1 MAFWRRKA
9 APEVRG
15 AARATVVEV
24 GASVVQSQQSATSLR
39 LRLRVEP
46 TDEGAGGAGGAYEVT
61 TAWTVD
67 AGLVPTV
74 VEGAAFKVDVVEGHP
89 EQIHPRDGR
98 MHWDRTRTPD
108 DPKIKAVDEGG
119 AAG

>member
-9 APEVRG
+9 APEVRL

-39 LRLRVEP
+39 LRLRVSP
-46 TDEGAGGAGGAYEVT
+46 EGAGPYEVT

-67 AGLVPTV
+67 AGLVPKM
-74 VEGAAFKVDVVEGHP
+74 AAGGTFKLDVVEGHP
-89 EQIHPRDGR
+89 EQVHPRDGR
-98 MHWDRTRTPD
+98 MHWDGIRTPV
-108 DPKIKAVDEGG
+108 DPKVRAVDDDG
-119 AAG
+119 AAGG

>member
-9 APEVRG
+9 TAPEVRVP
-15 AARATVVEV
+15 ARGTVVEV
-24 GASVVQSQQSATSLR
+24 GASVLQSQQSATSLR
-39 LRLRVEP
+39 LRLRVAP
-46 TDEGAGGAGGAYEVT
+46 EGAGAYEVT

-67 AGLVPTV
+67 AGLVPKV
-74 VEGAAFKVDVVEGHP
+74 VEGASFQVDVVEAHP
-89 EQIHPRDGR
+89 EQVHPRDGR

-108 DPKIKAVDEGG
+108 DPKVRAVDDGG

>member
-9 APEVRG
+9 AAPELRH

-24 GASVVQSQQSATSLR
+24 GSSVVQSQQSSTSLR

-46 TDEGAGGAGGAYEVT
+46 TGEGAAGDAYEVT

-67 AGLVPTV
+67 AGLVPKV
-74 VEGAAFKVDVVEGHP
+74 VAGAGFKVDVLEGHP
-89 EQIHPRDGR
+89 EQVHPRDGR
-98 MHWDRTRTPD
+98 MRWDPTRTPE
-108 DPKIKAVDEGG
+108 DPKVRAVDEGG
-119 AAG
+119 APG

>member
-9 APEVRG
+9 AAPEVRH

-24 GASVVQSQQSATSLR
+24 GSSVVQSHQSATSLR

-46 TDEGAGGAGGAYEVT
+46 TGEGAVAGGAYEVT

-67 AGLVPTV
+67 AGLVPKV
-74 VEGAAFKVDVVEGHP
+74 VTGAGFKVDVVEGHP
-89 EQIHPRDGR
+89 EQVHPRDGR
-98 MHWDRTRTPD
+98 MRWDGTRTPE
-108 DPKIKAVDEGG
+108 DPKVRAVDEGG
-119 AAG
+119 APG

>member
-9 APEVRG
+9 APEVRV

-46 TDEGAGGAGGAYEVT
+46 TGDGASGAYEVT

-67 AGLVPTV
+67 AGLVPKV
-74 VEGAAFKVDVVEGHP
+74 VAGATFKVDVVDGHP
-89 EQIHPRDGR
+89 EQVHPRDGR
-98 MHWDRTRTPD
+98 MHWDRIRTPA
-108 DPKIKAVDEGG
+108 DPKARAVGVDEG